1 MKEPYNLLVD
11 IGNTFVK
18 WGRYKAQSKAAAHAS
33 CLESGHALLEEIP
46 ALAAQ
51 LRRQSAPA
59 QIVISNVAGTRVR
72 ATMLRLL
79 EIWPDA
85 PPPYWVIPKEEQC
98 GVKNGYRNPAQ
109 LGSDRWAALIGARTL
124 HRGRAVL
131 AVCCGTATTVDLLS
145 AQGVFLGGCI
155 MPGVGTMLR
164 SLHEKT
170 AVLPDADGVY
180 TEYPTQTVDAIV
192 SGCQHA
198 QAGAVERIYDLYRR
212 EHADLLCL
220 VSGGAAKAL
229 TPHLAIVFRYHDNLV
244 LEGLHC
250 ISQALMREA
259 REGMTGMRKA

>member
-1 MKEPYNLLVD
+1 MNKPYTLLVD

-18 WGRYKAQSKAAAHAS
+18 WGRYRMQSGTGAHES
-33 CLESGHALLEEIP
+33 CIESGHALLEEIP

-51 LRRQSAPA
+51 LRKNPAPT

-85 PPPYWVIPKEEQC
+85 PPAHWVIPKDMQC
-98 GVKNGYRNPAQ
+98 GVRNGYRNPAQ
-109 LGSDRWAALIGARTL
+109 LGSDRWAAMIGARSL
-124 HRGRAVL
+124 HPARAVL
-131 AVCCGTATTVDLLS
+131 VVCCGTATTVDLLT
-145 AQGVFLGGCI
+145 AQGRFAGGCI

-170 AVLPDADGVY
+170 AALPDADGVY
-180 TEYPTQTVDAIV
+180 TEYPIQTVDAIV

-212 EHADLLCL
+212 DHSDLLCL

-244 LEGLHC
+244 LEGLYC
-250 ISQALMREA
+250 ISQALIREPC
-259 REGMTGMRKA
+259 EG

>member
-1 MKEPYNLLVD
+1 MNEPFNLLVD

-18 WGRYKAQSKAAAHAS
+18 WGRYKARSTEPAHAV
-33 CLESGHALLEEIP
+33 CIDSGHALLEEIP
-46 ALAAQ
+46 TLAGQ
-51 LRRQSAPA
+51 LRKHPAPA

-85 PPPYWVIPKEEQC
+85 PPAYWVIPKEEQC
-98 GVKNGYRNPAQ
+98 GVKNSYRNPAQ
-109 LGSDRWAALIGARTL
+109 LGSDRWAALIGARVL
-124 HRGRAVL
+124 HPGRAVL
-131 AVCCGTATTVDLLS
+131 AVCCGTATTIDLLS
-145 AQGVFLGGCI
+145 AKAVFLGGCI

-259 REGMTGMRKA
+259 REGIAGIRKA